1 MRSGVGSATVAAP
14 VPSSVGRAQAAQWG
28 ESAGVVVVAGLL
40 VLVMTQPAF
49 SGFFFGEDF
58 IYIGQFR
65 QHGNEFWR
73 AVLSPTDNIFFRPVF
88 CALSLIWW
96 HILPLDPWVYH
107 VRNFLFTGLNVFLLH
122 RVLVHLTVH
131 RRARV
136 LAVAFFAVSKVH
148 LVTIGFVNVYDS
160 IISLTLL
167 LLTVLFF
174 LRYSEQRRPADY
186 VVAMAACCLAIF
198 TKDYGLVVV
207 VVVAA
212 LVAFV
217 AMRPSEWRRQAG
229 RWVWRLAPLPL
240 MVVGYLGL
248 RFAIVGLPPAL
259 DDSREIVARQ
269 ATLYSPQLDVEVTAR
284 KVQVFTSLLGNLSLD
299 DPATVGARGLSTR
312 LAVLVPG
319 VPWVEGGIERAFYV
333 GMLLLAALTLVMGR
347 GAGWSL
353 AFPLVWIGVYFAP
366 TLLTRNLQMY
376 YQYEPLAGAA
386 VLLGICLDRIGPRLI
401 RVWIVTLCIIAVN
414 GLISN
419 YTSLYHWQFVAN
431 AAQRAHK
438 ALSEAYG
445 RQPLESLTL
454 VTASRPFWEFTLAAD
469 GKGPVLPELLG
480 RPGLQ
485 VRFIG
490 YDLLPARV
498 SDADALNPV
507 VDIDAGFIERKPL
520 LLEAL
525 RPAST
530 RAGVPFNVQPEGQ
543 AALAVDAQH
552 AVPGTVI
559 VWDGTPLATSYGS
572 ERWLT
577 ALVPA
582 ELYSRPGRYEVYLRD
597 QALESNR
604 LEFVVD
610 P

>member
-1 MRSGVGSATVAAP
+1 VVA
-14 VPSSVGRAQAAQWG
+14 
-28 ESAGVVVVAGLL
+28 AGLL

-65 QHGNEFWR
+65 QHGNDFWR

-174 LRYSEQRRPADY
+174 LRYIEQRRPTDY
-186 VVAMAACCLAIF
+186 VVAMVACCLAIF

-240 MVVGYLGL
+240 MVVAYLGL
-248 RFAIVGLPPAL
+248 RFMIVGSPPSL
-259 DDSREIVARQ
+259 GDSRDIAARQ
-269 ATLYSPQLDVEVTAR
+269 DYPYAPQVRLEVVAR
-284 KVQVFTSLLGNLSLD
+284 KVQVFTSVVGNLSFG
-299 DPATVGARGLSTR
+299 DPAAVGARGIAAW
-312 LAVLVPG
+312 LAALVPDI
-319 VPWVEGGIERAFYV
+319 PWVSGSIEVALYV
-333 GMLLLAALTLVMGR
+333 TLLGLLALTLVEGR

-353 AFPLVWIGVYFAP
+353 ALPLVWIGVYFAP

-376 YQYEPLAGAA
+376 YHYEPLAGTA
-386 VLLGICLDRIGPRLI
+386 VLLGLCLDRVGPRLT
-401 RVWIVTLCIIAVN
+401 RVWGVALCIIAVN

-445 RQPLESLTL
+445 GQPLESLTL

-490 YDLLPARV
+490 YNLLPARV

-507 VDIDAGFIERKPL
+507 VDIDAGFVERKPL

-530 RAGVPFNVQPEGQ
+530 RVGEGFNVQPDGQ

-572 ERWLT
+572 ERRLT

-582 ELYSRPGRYEVYLRD
+582 ELYSHPGRYEVYLRD
-597 QALESNR
+597 RALESNR
-604 LEFVVD
+604 LEFAVE